1 MEEIK
6 NPYALFAENQE
17 TYEEAVKKSTDE
29 SQSFQ
34 RTKHFRMDSAGTYTV
49 RILPLA
55 PAEQPD
61 GSYKLERKGYE
72 YPVKTQVL
80 KLDNPRPTGKKDKQF
95 FVNISLANP
104 SVFCHLFHGF
114 FLIDS
119 LVHIVI
125 HMLLNRHFFPFCALL
140 L

>member
-1 MEEIK
+1 MEEMIK

-17 TYEEAVKKSTDE
+17 TYEEAVKKVPM
-29 SQSFQ
+29 
-34 RTKHFRMDSAGTYTV
+34 RANHFNVPNISVWIPQGHTV

-80 KLDNPRPTGKKDKQF
+80 KLDNPRPTGKKT
-95 FVNISLANP
+95 NSSL
-104 SVFCHLFHGF
+104 
-114 FLIDS
+114 
-119 LVHIVI
+119 
-125 HMLLNRHFFPFCALL
+125 
-140 L
+140 

>member
-1 MEEIK
+1 MEEMIK

-55 PAEQPD
+55 PD
-61 GSYKLERKGYE
+61 DLSYIWDTISISISHES
-72 YPVKTQVL
+72 
-80 KLDNPRPTGKKDKQF
+80 LDSK
-95 FVNISLANP
+95 
-104 SVFCHLFHGF
+104 C
-114 FLIDS
+114 
-119 LVHIVI
+119 
-125 HMLLNRHFFPFCALL
+125 
-140 L
+140 

>member
-1 MEEIK
+1 MEEMIK

-55 PAEQPD
+55 PTEQPD
-61 GSYKLERKGYE
+61 GTYKLERKG
-72 YPVKTQVL
+72 KKRQTVL
-80 KLDNPRPTGKKDKQF
+80 CKYLSFQLCRIICRP
-95 FVNISLANP
+95 N
-104 SVFCHLFHGF
+104 
-114 FLIDS
+114 
-119 LVHIVI
+119 
-125 HMLLNRHFFPFCALL
+125 
-140 L
+140 